1 MGNAAEPYLPMWE
14 GKKPIKTKRWC
25 DPRDADDGFRLL
37 ICRFR
42 PRALKKELETWDAWD
57 KNLGP
62 SKELHA
68 DFYGKNGPPIALDVY
83 TKRYLKEMEAQTE
96 RIQALADR
104 IAAGETI
111 TLLCSQACTDPRKCH
126 RSLLRKLIEEHLPR

>member
-1 MGNAAEPYLPMWE
+1 MAR
-14 GKKPIKTKRWC
+14 GKIKTKRWC

-37 ICRFR
+37 VCRYR

-68 DFYGKNGPPIALDVY
+68 DYYGKNGPPISVAAF
-83 TKRYLKEMEAQTE
+83 TKRYLEEMKDQTGA
-96 RIQALADR
+96 IQALANR
-104 IAAGETI
+104 VAAGETI
-111 TLLCSQACTDPRKCH
+111 TLLCSKACTDPQLCH
-126 RSLLRKLIEEHLPR
+126 RSLLQRLIEVRLK